1 MIPPLSPSFGALYLR
16 RSLKRGLARQAV
28 ATARKTQADHLMVF
42 ADINRLGPSRRA
54 MERSIL
60 RLRKAKG
67 VVSAGLAESSMVL
80 ILRNACILLTRADGV
95 DAFQE
100 DGLIYTRIVVTVAK
114 GRLTTLINRASFSLH
129 ALERFVER
137 SDCGLG
143 ADYVAFVDTEAKT
156 LLRSAMNEDI
166 IEHNDDSY
174 VRARAE
180 GVWAGSPDWTV
191 PEPDWGFA
199 RTDPGVPTFSARTFL
214 SPDAMKPEVWLRW
227 KADPCLALRAA

>member
-1 MIPPLSPSFGALYLR
+1 MIASLSPSFGALHLR

-28 ATARKTQADHLMVF
+28 ASARKTHADHLTIF
-42 ADINRLGPSRRA
+42 AEINRLGPSRRT

-60 RLRKAKG
+60 RLRKARG
-67 VVSAGLAESSMVL
+67 VVSAGLAGSSMVI
-80 ILRNACILLTRADGV
+80 ILRNACVLLTRADGL

-100 DGLIYTRIVVTVAK
+100 DGLIYTRIVVAVAK
-114 GRLTTLINRASFSLH
+114 GRVTTLINRASFSLH

-137 SDCGLG
+137 SDCKLG
-143 ADYVAFVDTEAKT
+143 ADYLTSVDSEAKT

-166 IEHNDDSY
+166 IENKDDSY

-180 GVWAGSPDWTV
+180 GVWAGSTDWTV

-199 RTDPGVPTFSARTFL
+199 RTDAGVPTFSARTFL
-214 SPDAMKPEVWLRW
+214 SPDEMKPEVWLRW
-227 KADPCLALRAA
+227 KADPRFALTAA